1 MFLCKSHISEKT
13 VLIQS
18 DCKIFKSAMFPE
30 QINEIA
36 WFLLCWYEW
45 KSWLKF
51 FGGHSHKWVWLLWS
65 RDSKT
70 ACVYRFLHLE
80 KVRTVSTAVILGS
93 ALSKM
98 DVTFWFMKCWNLLYR
113 KSEFMNWTG
122 FCFLIVV
129 NKVKGRISKWVFQE
143 KKPRHIFR
151 KTNISYPLIHTR
163 TCAYQGVRNV
173 RFSENLAG
181 FVFLKHPFWDSPFFL
196 ITDDID

>member
-113 KSEFMNWTG
+113 KNEFMNWTG
-122 FCFLIVV
+122 FCFLIV
-129 NKVKGRISKWVFQE
+129 
-143 KKPRHIFR
+143 
-151 KTNISYPLIHTR
+151 LIR
-163 TCAYQGVRNV
+163 
-173 RFSENLAG
+173 
-181 FVFLKHPFWDSPFFL
+181 
-196 ITDDID
+196 